1 MKHLECLIIGGGPAG
16 LTAALYL
23 GRFNRSTLLVDAG
36 ASRTSWIP
44 KTHNL
49 IGYKEGVSGPD
60 LLERMRD
67 QTEMYGAELTVGEV
81 SSLDAE
87 AGGGFMA
94 MIGSDRIRAERVLLA
109 TGGLDVEPELPGI
122 RAAVRNG
129 LVRYCPI
136 CDAFEVLGRRVGLI
150 SYGKCRV
157 KEALLLRGYTADL
170 TVMTLGQ
177 EISMSPSDEKIL
189 REAGVKTVLE
199 PITQLSR
206 EGKAIVASFE
216 ERDISISFD
225 VVYSA
230 LGTRVRSGLAIALG
244 AEADED
250 GALHVDSHQRTTVP
264 GLFAAGDVVTG
275 LSQIS
280 IAAAQAAIAATTIN
294 AELAP
299 LRFPLEH
306 GTQEAQ

>member
-1 MKHLECLIIGGGPAG
+1 M
-16 LTAALYL
+16 
-23 GRFNRSTLLVDAG
+23 RS
-36 ASRTSWIP
+36 
-44 KTHNL
+44 
-49 IGYKEGVSGPD
+49 
-60 LLERMRD
+60 

-122 RAAVRNG
+122 RDAVRNG

-275 LSQIS
+275 FSQIS